1 MEVAVALELKTEA
14 EYPLG
19 PEEQRLKTHPEDP
32 QVTSLPLPPA
42 GRRNGRSR

>member
-32 QVTSLPLPPA
+32 SGDLPTTPPR
-42 GRRNGRSR
+42 GSEKW